1 VGFIL
6 SKLLPLGLYPL
17 GLGLLLQLAALLGR
31 RRRWSPWVAAAGI
44 ALLWIPSTPL
54 VSRQLVWGLEERSA
68 ALTPRLIPNA
78 DAIVVLGGG
87 LRPALPPRRGVEV
100 NEGGDRLLTG
110 LALQRQGKAPLLVF
124 TGGKVRLTAADQ
136 AASEARSAA
145 TLASQLGLPAP
156 RMLLL
161 EQPRNTA
168 EEARALGE
176 LAADRR
182 WRSVL
187 LVTSATHMPRALASF
202 RRLAGPLE
210 VVPVACDYQL
220 PDRASQGAIT
230 PASLLED
237 LLPDAGDLQLATVAL
252 KEHLGLLVYRLRG
265 WS

>member
-1 VGFIL
+1 MGFIL

-17 GLGLLLQLAALLGR
+17 GLALLLQLAALLGR
-31 RRRWSPWVAAAGI
+31 RRRWSPWLSAAGI
-44 ALLWIPSTPL
+44 AILWIPATPL
-54 VSRQLVWGLEERSA
+54 VSRELTWGLEQRST
-68 ALTPRLIPNA
+68 ALTPRLIPRA

-87 LRPALPPRRGVEV
+87 LRPALRPRRTVEV

-110 LALQRQGKAPLLVF
+110 LALLRQGQAPLLVF
-124 TGGKVRLTAADQ
+124 TGGKVKLSTGDP

-145 TLASQLGLPAP
+145 VLAAELGLPAK

-168 EEARALGE
+168 EEARALAG
-176 LAADRR
+176 LAQARG

-187 LVTSATHMPRALASF
+187 LVTSATHLPRALATF
-202 RRLAGPLE
+202 RRLSGGLQ
-210 VVPVACDYQL
+210 VVPVACDYLL
-220 PDRASQGAIT
+220 PARDQMGSATA
-230 PASLLED
+230 ASLLEA
-237 LLPDAGDLQLATVAL
+237 LLPDAKDLHQSTVAL